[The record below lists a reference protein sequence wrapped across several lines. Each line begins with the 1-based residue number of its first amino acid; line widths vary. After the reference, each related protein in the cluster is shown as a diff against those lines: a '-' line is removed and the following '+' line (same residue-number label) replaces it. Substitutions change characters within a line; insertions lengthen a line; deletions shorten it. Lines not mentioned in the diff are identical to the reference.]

1 LTGIYS
7 KEKGSSSKNLKTKE
21 MKKINKIIS
30 GVLAVTF
37 FVTAATQSNAQLS
50 SKNRVA
56 IMPMAYIGD
65 GDDERDEEMRYV
77 LQDIAVNYMNRS
89 AAELKFMDVAE
100 VNALLYKKGINEET
114 IRGYTPKE
122 LAAILNVEYVIIG
135 SVLQDKGSVVTVTNQ
150 HTTRRQTVEHYDR
163 YGRHGRHRNYVEE
176 VNRNNNNRRS
186 ETRQNIETQVSLS
199 IYNEDGEKIYSK
211 SRQSILT
218 EQDAYKNAIQYLL
231 KRTPLYKR

>member
-1 LTGIYS
+1 
-7 KEKGSSSKNLKTKE
+7 
-21 MKKINKIIS
+21 MKKITNAIIAL
-30 GVLAVTF
+30 LAVIF
-37 FVTAATQSNAQLS
+37 LVTASTQSQAQAN

-56 IMPMAYIGD
+56 VMPMAYIGD
-65 GDDERDEEMRYV
+65 GDDDRDDEMRYV
-77 LQDIAVNYMNRS
+77 LQDIAVTYMNRS

-122 LAAILNVEYVIIG
+122 LADILNVEYVIMG
-135 SVLQDKGSVVTVTNQ
+135 SVLQDRGSVVTVTNQ
-150 HTTRRQTVEHYDR
+150 RNTRRQTVEHYDR
-163 YGRHGRHRNYVEE
+163 YGRYGRHANYVEV

-186 ETRQNIETQVSLS
+186 ETKQNVETQVSVS
-199 IYNEDGEKIYSK
+199 IYNEQGEKIYSK